1 MNIKRI
7 DVSLWIIIG
16 LTLLYILLPSTN
28 NTRDSIAFA
37 LDIRSN
43 DELFYP
49 HHLLFNAFGFVLS
62 KLFGITKT
70 LSFMCFV
77 NALFAGGC
85 LWIMRQLLSSFTG
98 KKTYAFLLLFL
109 GGCYGFMRFATDAES
124 YIIALFFALWGSKAI
139 LSGEKIILTSL
150 LLSISCLFHQIFV
163 FWWIGL
169 GIYAGWN
176 FEKRRL
182 KNSLKYI
189 SVALIVP
196 VIYFIVF
203 RFTEND
209 CNNVLEFIFH
219 DYVKNPTVFISLN
232 SAIFLM
238 TPISFIRTFFQAHG
252 YIPPFVQ
259 KYFWIL
265 IPVGIA
271 AICFLIGLFK
281 LRGSIT
287 KKSATAQ
294 ERKYAYSHLLI
305 FALQLLFA
313 AISNGN
319 AKFMFMLPFTLV
331 LFFFVKYAT
340 KLSPLFYLSIGI
352 FLWNLSLA
360 AIPMHFLQ
368 TSADEPMV
376 EYIEQHPDESY
387 FFPEYGRIDVLLEY
401 QSPDK
406 KFNIYHAK
414 EELDSLIQTGNTIL
428 TNAVNNTVI
437 MSRGSLLA
445 NKADLFSKYRID
457 KVDSVKYSLGTMYI
471 SKVE

>member
-445 NKADLFSKYRID
+445 NKTDLFSKYRID
-457 KVDSVKYSLGTMYI
+457 KVDSVNYSLGTMYI

>member
-1 MNIKRI
+1 M
-7 DVSLWIIIG
+7 WIITG
-16 LTLLYILLPSTN
+16 LTLLYILLPSAN

-43 DELFYP
+43 GELFYP

-62 KLFGITKT
+62 GLFGITKT

-85 LWIMRQLLSSFTG
+85 LWMTRQLLSPFTD
-98 KKTYAFLLLFL
+98 KKAVAFILLFL
-109 GGCYGFMRFATDAES
+109 GSSYGFMRFATDAES
-124 YIIALFFALWGSKAI
+124 YIIALFFALWGSKVI
-139 LSGEKIILTSL
+139 FSGEKIILASL
-150 LLSISCLFHQIFV
+150 LLSISSLFHQIFV

-169 GIYAGWN
+169 GIYVWWN
-176 FEKRRL
+176 FEKYRL
-182 KNSLKYI
+182 KNSIKYI

-196 VIYFIVF
+196 VVYFIAF

-238 TPISFIRTFFQAHG
+238 TPISFIRTFIQVHG
-252 YIPPFVQ
+252 YLLPFIH

-265 IPVGIA
+265 IPAVIA
-271 AICFLIGLFK
+271 GICFIIGLFK
-281 LRGSIT
+281 LKGGIT
-287 KKSATAQ
+287 KKSTAPQ
-294 ERKYAYSHLLI
+294 ANKYAFSHLLI
-305 FALQLLFA
+305 AVLQLLFA

-319 AKFMFMLPFTLV
+319 AKFMFMLPFV
-331 LFFFVKYAT
+331 LAVFFFVKYT
-340 KLSPLFYLSIGI
+340 IKLSPLVYLSIGV

-376 EYIEQHPDESY
+376 KYIEQHPDETY
-387 FFPEYGRIDVLLEY
+387 FFPEYGRIDALLEY
-401 QSPDK
+401 QSPDR
-406 KFNIYHAK
+406 KFNIYHSK
-414 EELDSLIQTGNTIL
+414 EVLDSLIQTGNTVL
-428 TNAVNNTVI
+428 TNAVNNKSI
-437 MSRGSLLA
+437 MSRASLLDNNA
-445 NKADLFSKYRID
+445 GLFSNYTSH
-457 KVDSVKYSLGTMYI
+457 KVDSVDYDLGTLYI
-471 SKVE
+471 STVK